1 MVQYNILS
9 YVKRFE
15 SYETMGSL
23 FTKLTAEIVEI
34 SVAQRIWGLIV
45 EVINVIAEFTSCDPF
60 ELIQNVINKNNQIIA
75 VKEAFDV
82 IDTAKNAA

>member
-23 FTKLTAEIVEI
+23 FTELTGETVEL
-34 SVAQRIWGLIV
+34 SVAPRIWGLIV
-45 EVINVIAEFTSCDPF
+45 EVINVIAEFVSCDPF
-60 ELIQNVINKNNQIIA
+60 ELIQNVIHKNNQIKA
-75 VKEAFDV
+75 EKEAFDG
-82 IDTAKNAA
+82 IETAKNAA